1 MHNQNETVVPMS
13 VGDRITW
20 EYLVTFEDRVVDI
33 FVYSPYD
40 GQFHPHRGHVI
51 VARDYE
57 NRPWLA
63 EVVCY
68 YELSGFKVSF
78 KPYEIRKDVTI
89 VPLAEEIVYKLR
101 WNR

>member
-1 MHNQNETVVPMS
+1 MEIKNETVVPMS

-20 EYLVTFEDRVVDI
+20 EYLVTFENRVVDI

-40 GQFHPHRGHVI
+40 GKFHPHRGHVI
-51 VARDYE
+51 VAKD
-57 NRPWLA
+57 NDGRPWLA
-63 EVVCY
+63 EVVCC

-89 VPLAEEIVYKLR
+89 VSSSEEIVYKLR